1 MFHILMS
8 SMILRRMLRYNFDQ
22 RDLFLRYISASY
34 IALSDA
40 KRSGV
45 SDANIRNVWLA
56 SELLGGF
63 DYFTLKQ
70 TL

>member
-1 MFHILMS
+1 MPP
-8 SMILRRMLRYNFDQ
+8 MIVCRMLRSNFDQ

-40 KRSGV
+40 KRYGV

-63 DYFTLKQ
+63 DYFTLKR